1 MKTVFTADK
10 RTYGAEFYE
19 VCDSLEELKKEIVA
33 HHFYRYNDVEKAYS
47 EEMFEEACSE
57 GEYVPYEIELHPD
70 EEIEFHGYDGTSWF
84 TIEKKDKKILSRS
97 KRVYEI
103 EED

>member
-1 MKTVFTADK
+1 MKKVFTAVK
-10 RTYGAEFYE
+10 RTYGDEFYGM
-19 VCDSLEELKKEIVA
+19 CDTLEELKKEIVT
-33 HHFYRYNDVEKAYS
+33 HHFYSYNDVEIIYS

-70 EEIEFHGYDGTSWF
+70 EEVEFHGYDGTSWF
-84 TIEKKDKKILSRS
+84 TIEKIDKKILSRS

-103 EED
+103 EEN